1 MKELKTNS
9 SPDIKIFLIGNKLD
23 LEENREVS
31 VEQGKVIQSDYNL
44 DLFIESS
51 ARDGRNTEYIFV
63 EAAKLLYNDFIKY
76 KIGNPLLGKTKNEN
90 KKLKKDDKDN
100 KDKKKCC

>member
-76 KIGNPLLGKTKNEN
+76 KIGNTLLGKTKNEN

-100 KDKKKCC
+100 KGKKKCC

>member
-1 MKELKTNS
+1 LKELKTNS

-31 VEQGKVIQSDYNL
+31 IEQGKVIQSDYNL

-76 KIGNPLLGKTKNEN
+76 KIGNPLLGKTKNEG
-90 KKLKKDDKDN
+90 KKLKKEDKN
-100 KDKKKCC
+100 NNGKKKCC